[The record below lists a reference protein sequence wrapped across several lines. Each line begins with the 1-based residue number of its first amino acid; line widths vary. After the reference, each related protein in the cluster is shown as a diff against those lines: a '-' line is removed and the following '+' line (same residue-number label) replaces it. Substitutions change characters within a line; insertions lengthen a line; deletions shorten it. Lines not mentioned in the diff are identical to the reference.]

1 MRLRSSATPCSRR
14 RITVPTFDDER
25 FEAYLKQFRPCVPEP
40 LPAVEPRHRARRVF
54 ILGAWATAAVAIL
67 VLGALT
73 PHIHTN
79 RIRGAETP
87 EHLQDSQ
94 PLTMRSANALMAKA
108 PSFKTMVDDMAFR
121 SQTVPLP
128 KGKRSAVAVLGKEK
142 IKL

>member
-1 MRLRSSATPCSRR
+1 
-14 RITVPTFDDER
+14 VPTLDDDR

-40 LPAVEPRHRARRVF
+40 LPAVEPPQRARRMF
-54 ILGAWATAAVAIL
+54 ILGAWAAAAVVVL
-67 VLGALT
+67 VVGALT
-73 PHIHTN
+73 LHIHTN
-79 RIRGAETP
+79 RARVAENIGNARTA
-87 EHLQDSQ
+87 EYLQDSQ
-94 PLTMRSANALMAKA
+94 PLTMRSANALVAKA

>member
-1 MRLRSSATPCSRR
+1 M
-14 RITVPTFDDER
+14 PTLDDER

-40 LPAVEPRHRARRVF
+40 LPAAEPRQRARRMF
-54 ILGAWATAAVAIL
+54 IRGAWAAAAVVVL
-67 VLGALT
+67 VLGALRL
-73 PHIHTN
+73 HIHTN
-79 RIRGAETP
+79 RARVAENIGSARTV

-108 PSFKTMVDDMAFR
+108 LSFKTMVDDMAFR
-121 SQTVPLP
+121 SQTVPVP